1 MRTSLETPTLLMGMV
16 IVDNSQARCY
26 QRCMSKEPDFKIP
39 KVQKL
44 SAEVQAASAL
54 RHGILDGEIP
64 PGTKLT
70 EIRMAEQL
78 GVSRATIRTAFH
90 QLAQEGLIDQV
101 PYTGWTVM
109 SLSSH
114 DAWELYTLRSSLE
127 ALAARLV
134 ATEISKKD
142 ASAAL
147 NKIERVFSTL
157 ESACLD
163 GDRGRI
169 AEADFALH
177 RTVIDLAGHKRLAEQ
192 YTKVEQ
198 QIRIYISSSD
208 ALVEPASI
216 VEQHRPILE
225 AFRAGDIDR
234 AVQASVNHNERE
246 GQKLVAHLAALEV

>member
-1 MRTSLETPTLLMGMV
+1 
-16 IVDNSQARCY
+16 
-26 QRCMSKEPDFKIP
+26 MSKAADFKIP
-39 KVQKL
+39 RVQKL

-54 RHGILDGEIP
+54 RQGILGGEIP

-90 QLAQEGLIDQV
+90 QLAQEGLIDQI

-134 ATEISKKD
+134 ANDIAEKNDPSVTLD
-142 ASAAL
+142 
-147 NKIERVFSTL
+147 KIEMVFQTL
-157 ESACLD
+157 NTACGD
-163 GDRGRI
+163 GDPKRI
-169 AEADFALH
+169 ADADFALH
-177 RTVIDLAGHKRLAEQ
+177 RAIIDLAGHKRLAEQ
-192 YTKVEQ
+192 YAKVEQ
-198 QIRIYISSSD
+198 QIRIYIASSD

-225 AFRAGDIDR
+225 ALRAGDAER
-234 AVQASVNHNERE
+234 AVEASVDHNERE
-246 GQKLVAHLAALEV
+246 GRKLVAHLAALEN